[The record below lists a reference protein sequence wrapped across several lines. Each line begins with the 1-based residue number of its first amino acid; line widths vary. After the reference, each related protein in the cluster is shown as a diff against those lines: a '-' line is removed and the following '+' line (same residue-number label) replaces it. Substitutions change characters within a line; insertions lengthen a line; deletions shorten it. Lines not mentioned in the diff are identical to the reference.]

1 MKTKKPKQQK
11 HPMFKKGINNN
22 NKSKFICTKI

>member
-1 MKTKKPKQQK
+1 MKTKKPKQK